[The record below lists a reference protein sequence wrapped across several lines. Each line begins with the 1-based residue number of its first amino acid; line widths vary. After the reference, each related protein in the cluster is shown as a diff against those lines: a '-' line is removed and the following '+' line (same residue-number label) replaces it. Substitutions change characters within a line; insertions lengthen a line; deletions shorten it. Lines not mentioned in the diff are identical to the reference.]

1 MSTPAPQKEQFLVI
15 SALGGQTT
23 TLVTTFTRLCM
34 EQRCLI
40 VSSRMSRHGTCSALL
55 LQVSGNW
62 DALARLETLLL
73 TVARREHFTLS
84 MSRSTTL
91 DERPQALPYNVFVTA
106 AQRPELCGELCTFFQ
121 QLEIEIEELFSF
133 SYLAQHT
140 GTAMLNMTLTIAIPA
155 KTQLSWLREQ
165 FLDFCDELN
174 LDAVIEPW
182 RPIH

>member
-1 MSTPAPQKEQFLVI
+1 MSTANSQRDQFLVI
-15 SALGGQTT
+15 NAMGSQTT
-23 TLVTTFTRLCM
+23 SMVTTLTRLCL

-40 VSSRMSRHGTCSALL
+40 VSSRMSRHGTCTSLL

-62 DALARLETLLL
+62 DALARLENLML
-73 TVARREHFTLS
+73 TIAKREHLTLS
-84 MSRSTTL
+84 MNRSRSL
-91 DERPQALPYNVFVTA
+91 EERPQALPYNVFVTA
-106 AQRPELCGELCTFFQ
+106 AQRPELCAELCTFFQ
-121 QLEIEIEELFSF
+121 QIEIEIEELFSF
-133 SYLAQHT
+133 TYMAQHT

>member
-1 MSTPAPQKEQFLVI
+1 MSTVNSQRDQFLVI
-15 SALGGQTT
+15 SALSAQTT
-23 TLVTTFTRLCM
+23 PLVTTLTRLCL

-40 VSSRMSRHGTCSALL
+40 VSSRMSRHGTCSSLL

-62 DALARLETLLL
+62 DALAKLESLMQS
-73 TVARREHFTLS
+73 VARREHFTLS
-84 MSRSTTL
+84 MSRSHSL
-91 DERPQALPYNVFVTA
+91 EERPQALPYNVFVTA
-106 AQRPELCGELCTFFQ
+106 AQRPELCAELCTFFQ
-121 QLEIEIEELFSF
+121 QLEIDIEELYSF
-133 SYLAQHT
+133 TYLAQHT

-165 FLDFCDELN
+165 FMDFCDELN